1 MQKADSKNNGRVM
14 GRWGDKRIFESGLRN
29 AECGVRSENSSKEI
43 CSRSGL
49 AHYAKAS
56 RAKRALRH
64 KV

>member
-29 AECGVRSENSSKEI
+29 AECGVKIPSKEI
-43 CSRSGL
+43 CLRSGL

-56 RAKRALRH
+56 RAKPALRH